1 LTHAHRPD
9 IFPTVATPAKYRDRA
24 TFVSERNDDKFAEE
38 ITGWATNRLFPIA
51 SLPNRY
57 VRIPWRRILES
68 RGAVRGVLFV
78 VRILALWPFELM
90 IEILR
95 PGHTLVDGNRNNV
108 SEYNHGNHVCFLY
121 RSEDALHEML
131 AQFVNEGLKKG
142 EQCVCVETTRVQ
154 QRLCGD
160 LRALAID
167 FEKEI
172 AKGSLV
178 FLSEEEVYFKS
189 GEFDPQRLVKQ
200 LNESIN
206 RSQEAGFSGF
216 RISGEI
222 SRASGDAMIQE
233 KVIDYERRVDEC
245 FTDRKAI
252 GFCHYRFDAFP
263 EEMLD
268 SVIDAHGLHLVEPL
282 GIGST

>member
-1 LTHAHRPD
+1 
-9 IFPTVATPAKYRDRA
+9 VAKPAKYRDRA
-24 TFVSERNDDKFAEE
+24 TRVSERHDDTFAEE

-95 PGHTLVDGNRNNV
+95 PGHALVDGNRNTV
-108 SEYNHGNHVCFLY
+108 SEYNYGDHVCFLY

-131 AQFVNEGLKKG
+131 AQFVDEGLKKG

-154 QRLCGD
+154 ERLCGD
-160 LRALAID
+160 LRSLGID
-167 FEKEI
+167 FEREI
-172 AKGSLV
+172 AKGSLF
-178 FLSEEEVYFKS
+178 FLSEEEVYFRG
-189 GEFDPQRLVKQ
+189 GEFDPQGLVKQ
-200 LNESIN
+200 LSESID

-222 SRASGDAMIQE
+222 SRASSDPMIQE
-233 KVIDYERRVDEC
+233 RVIDYERRVDEY
-245 FTDRKAI
+245 FAGKKAI
-252 GFCHYRFDAFP
+252 GFCHYRVEAFS

-268 SVIDAHGLHLVEPL
+268 SVIDAHGLHVVEAL
-282 GIGST
+282 QVAVV